1 MWIANSFRKGF
12 KWCFENNKSLVW
24 FCLEYRI
31 FPLHSDEIK
40 FIPHKQKKKKKIDS
54 WNFHNDH
61 MFCMPRT
68 WCNLYSIILIFAYPK
83 KKKFWFLRMQY
94 VQIFSCA
101 RNFLGSMPTFI
112 NEFTFRR
119 SDSNWSTMRIMSM
132 LPLND
137 NSTGRMNHKNKK
149 AFVNGCQAASTR

>member
-1 MWIANSFRKGF
+1 MYLGELIFIYLFFFDMQINLIKVRMITLKKWDYKNFHISQRWIANSFRKGF

-40 FIPHKQKKKKKIDS
+40 FIPHRRKKKKKIDS

-83 KKKFWFLRMQY
+83 KKKISDFCACNMFKSFH
-94 VQIFSCA
+94 VPGIF
-101 RNFLGSMPTFI
+101 
-112 NEFTFRR
+112 
-119 SDSNWSTMRIMSM
+119 
-132 LPLND
+132 
-137 NSTGRMNHKNKK
+137 
-149 AFVNGCQAASTR
+149 